1 MFTSYDVSQ
10 ARAAATW
17 EVFFFYYFVLYRGGY
32 MSWMCECAVEKR
44 KTYKKKKNY
53 WPDTFFVQCN
63 YWYADCDGWVVL

>member
-17 EVFFFYYFVLYRGGY
+17 EVFYFVLYRGGY

-44 KTYKKKKNY
+44 KTYKNY

-63 YWYADCDGWVVL
+63 YWYADCDG